1 MLLMEREIL
10 GYLSDNWSVPL
21 ASSTPLLAWVNF
33 NVSVNFSSDQE
44 YLVPFLRNLDSEIL
58 EIPAECG
65 AVRRDYAMGLNL
77 LLRENTGTSAANAYV
92 DVLKGLFDRKEIRT
106 SSYDYSFSPLEIGP
120 GFGQGPH
127 FELPVS
133 VDFFVYS
140 SD

>member
-1 MLLMEREIL
+1 VLLVEREIL
-10 GYLSDNWSVPL
+10 GYLSDNWSVPSP
-21 ASSTPLLAWVNF
+21 ATTPILAWTNF
-33 NVSVNFSSDQE
+33 NVSVNFSSDQD
-44 YLVPFLRNLDSEIL
+44 YLVPILRNLDSRIL

-92 DVLKGLFDRKEIRT
+92 DVLKNLFDKKEITT
-106 SSYDYSFSPLEIGP
+106 SSFDYSFSPLEIGA

-133 VDFFVYS
+133 IEFFVYS
-140 SD
+140 L

>member
-1 MLLMEREIL
+1 MLLIEREIL
-10 GYLSDNWSVPL
+10 GYLNDNWTQSPMI
-21 ASSTPLLAWVNF
+21 AWTNF
-33 NVSVNFSSDQE
+33 NVSVNYQSDTE
-44 YLVPFLRNLDSEIL
+44 YLVPFIRNLDSVIL

-77 LLRENTGTSAANAYV
+77 LLRENTGTSAANIYV
-92 DVLKGLFDRKEIRT
+92 AELISLFDKKEIST
-106 SSYDYSFSPLEIGP
+106 STYEYSFSPLEIGP

-140 SD
+140 S